1 MKKKRNKKSYCAV
14 GTLILA
20 AALCLL
26 PIKAEAAC
34 SNWAFRDIVT
44 SECRT
49 PICHTGDRTN
59 FVTRRYQR
67 VCVVGCTSRVE
78 YRTETNAEGCCPHK

>member
-1 MKKKRNKKSYCAV
+1 MKKKKSKKNYGAV
-14 GTLILA
+14 V
-20 AALCLL
+20 ALMLVVALWLL

-67 VCVVGCTSRVE
+67 VCVAGCTSRVE
-78 YRTETNAEGCCPHK
+78 YRTETNEEGCCPHK